1 MLAPEMLTDKAAR
14 SLQGLVPCAMGLC
27 ESYCSSLSEDTDT
40 MCLSP
45 SNAVPSHWQS
55 VTPFGQAATAGWFEN
70 PPPASL
76 WDLSHRLTTIYFN

>member
-45 SNAVPSHWQS
+45 SNTVPSHWQS
-55 VTPFGQAATAGWFEN
+55 VTPFGQAATAGN
-70 PPPASL
+70 HLQPGLRIPHQHL
-76 WDLSHRLTTIYFN
+76 YGICLIG